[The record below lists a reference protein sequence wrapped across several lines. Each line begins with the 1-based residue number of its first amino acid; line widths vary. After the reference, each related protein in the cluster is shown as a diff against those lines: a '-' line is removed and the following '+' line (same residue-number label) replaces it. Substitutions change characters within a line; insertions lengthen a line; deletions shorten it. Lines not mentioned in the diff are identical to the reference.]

1 MYIHSLEKRTRPL
14 LLANETVLYP
24 SYYITITLLSLL
36 LDLLLVSRII
46 AFEQ

>member
-1 MYIHSLEKRTRPL
+1 MYIYFLEKRSRPL

-24 SYYITITLLSLL
+24 SYDIAITLFSLL